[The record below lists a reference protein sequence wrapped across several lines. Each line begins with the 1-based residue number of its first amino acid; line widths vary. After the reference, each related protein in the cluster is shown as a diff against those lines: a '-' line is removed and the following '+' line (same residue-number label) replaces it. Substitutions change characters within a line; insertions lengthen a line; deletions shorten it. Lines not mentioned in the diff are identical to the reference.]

1 MKKDSI
7 VFIVGPTAVGKSEV
21 AFLLAKQIQ
30 GEIVSADSMQIY
42 KEINI
47 ASNKPDKAMLDEVP
61 HHLIGIISVEEDFD
75 VARFNE
81 MAVNCVYKIHQAGHI
96 PIVVG
101 GSGMYVQVLL
111 DGIFEGTAKDERLR
125 RSLKKEA
132 EKKGISHLYARLQ
145 KLDPQAAGKI
155 HPNDLRRIIRALE
168 VYELEHMPISEL
180 QKQRSGL
187 FGKYNIKIFG
197 LNMDRQRL
205 YERIERRVDEMFERG
220 LIEEII
226 SLKQLKLGYT
236 ADRMIGKDEVQ
247 GYLDG
252 RYDLQQAKALMK
264 MNTRRLAKR
273 QMSWFRRDKRIQW
286 LEVTPDGSNTEKIIQ
301 YIMRHMSILHYL
313 TWLICALCTNQP
325 G

>member
-7 VFIVGPTAVGKSEV
+7 VFIVGPTAVGKSEI
-21 AFLLAKQIQ
+21 AFLLAKKIK

-47 ASNKPDKAMLDEVP
+47 ASNKPEQAMMDEVP
-61 HHLIGIISVEEDFD
+61 HHLIGIVSVEEDFD

-81 MAVNCVYKIHQAGHI
+81 MAVSCIHQIHQRGHV

-101 GSGMYVQVLL
+101 GSGMYIQVLL
-111 DGIFEGTAKDERLR
+111 DGIFEGAAKDEQLR
-125 RSLKKEA
+125 QFLKKEA
-132 EKKGISHLYARLQ
+132 EEKGILYLYERLKQ
-145 KLDPQAAGKI
+145 LDPEAAAKI

-180 QKQRSGL
+180 QKHRSGL
-187 FGKYNIKIFG
+187 WGKYDIKIFG
-197 LNMDRQRL
+197 LNMDRQKL
-205 YERIERRVDEMFERG
+205 YEKIEHRVDDMFDKG
-220 LIEEII
+220 LIDEII
-226 SLKQLKLGYT
+226 SLRNFRLGYT

-252 RYDLQQAKALMK
+252 LYDLEKAKALMK

-273 QMSWFRRDKRIQW
+273 QMTWFRREKRIQW
-286 LEVTPDGSNTEKIIQ
+286 LDINFDGSNIGEIVEKII
-301 YIMRHMSILHYL
+301 HHILS
-313 TWLICALCTNQP
+313 CTI
-325 G
+325 